1 MNPGWANALRRSDME
16 TLERLLDAGADINAR
31 DQHGQTSLMIAARH
45 GHGEVVRLLVNH
57 GAALDHSAKYG
68 LTALMLAVIGGHT
81 EIVRVLV
88 NAGANTTAR
97 GSGAPGFH
105 ERTASDLAKAAGR
118 RDLEELL
125 RVAQA
130 HGSE

>member
-1 MNPGWANALRRSDME
+1 
-16 TLERLLDAGADINAR
+16 LLDAGVDINAR

-45 GHGEVVRLLVNH
+45 GQAEVIRLLVTR
-57 GAALDHSAKYG
+57 GAALDHSAKYR
-68 LTALMLAVIGGHT
+68 LTALMLAVIGGHS

-88 NAGANTTAR
+88 NAGANTAVR

-118 RDLEELL
+118 GDVEELL
-125 RVAQA
+125 R
-130 HGSE
+130 HNHS